1 MSKED
6 HLTVLGE
13 VHGLGAESSDASVER
28 VFQSSSESGQP

>member
-13 VHGLGAESSDASVER
+13 VNGLREECSDASVER